1 MMRKTLL
8 AAGLALALVAAGCG
22 TQSDTAP
29 RDKYP
34 PEARTNF
41 VDDCVAAA
49 TKAGGG
55 TPDQA
60 RKTCTC
66 VIDKLQA
73 KLPYRKNG
81 PNNDFKEADMLIRE
95 GKPLPANL
103 KDPID
108 QATADCR
115 PNR

>member
-1 MMRKTLL
+1 MRKTLL

-29 RDKYP
+29 LQKYP
-34 PEARTNF
+34 TEARTNF
-41 VDDCVAAA
+41 IDDCVAAA

-55 TPDQA
+55 TATQA
-60 RKTCTC
+60 RTTCTC

-81 PNNDFKEADMLIRE
+81 ANNDFKEADTLIRQ

-115 PNR
+115 PNK